1 MRIESLNDRPVG
13 WQQRLPAKLRGRHP
27 FERLGLQARGLTAV
41 FVDRENFELDHTVG
55 VIMPQLQQR
64 MTAA

>member
-1 MRIESLNDRPVG
+1 MRIENVDDRPVG
-13 WQQRLPAKLRGRHP
+13 RQQRLCAKLRGRHP
-27 FERLGLQARGLTAV
+27 FERLGLPARGLTAV
-41 FVDRENFELDHTVG
+41 FVDRENFQLDDTVG